1 MKIQNLRGWVPYSQK
16 RRLGALTALLAAAV
30 ASAAIHRL
38 SPGSV
43 IAATPLF
50 AAAVVIECAIGLAP
64 AIWTFALAFGIGAM
78 LFAPRSDSSALFITA
93 GAGIVG
99 LALILLIEPL
109 QRARYGMRLVGSVAR
124 SRYEIL
130 LRHDNARSLAHRA
143 GGEAA
148 RPERPGTVAALPDQ
162 EHASSA
168 RLSAGASSDDW
179 RRCSIHLQGDE
190 HAVLLFH
197 GMSSSPLELRYLA
210 RFLNDKGFT
219 VRVPMLDGYSVDS
232 SEGNMEEWIEAALRE
247 FDLLAARYRHVSI
260 GGLSMGATL
269 ALRIAQERPRARSLA
284 LLSVSLAFDGWAI
297 PWYLDLINLMYYT
310 PLRRHYRYRESAPFG
325 LRNEAL
331 RAKVARAVSRDALSE
346 IGPPS
351 LSLTAIHEGG
361 RLMASAA
368 AGIEAVSAPTLVVH
382 AIDDDTTSP
391 HNALRVLDR
400 ISAPTTRAV
409 WLDDSYH
416 IVTSDNERELVALET
431 AAFLREME
439 TNAVASGAAHP
450 IASKALARWNR
461 RNVDARAG
469 SRQAA

>member
-1 MKIQNLRGWVPYSQK
+1 MKIQNLRGWVPYGQK
-16 RRLGALTALLAAAV
+16 RRLAALTALLVAAG
-30 ASAAIHRL
+30 ASAAIYLL

-43 IAATPLF
+43 IAAMPLF
-50 AAAVVIECAIGLAP
+50 AAAVFIECAIGLAP
-64 AIWTFALAFGIGAM
+64 AIWTFALALGIGGM
-78 LFAPRSDSSALFITA
+78 LVVPRSDASELFVTLR
-93 GAGIVG
+93 AGIVA
-99 LALILLIEPL
+99 LALILMIEAL

-130 LRHDNARSLAHRA
+130 LRHDNARSLADRA
-143 GGEAA
+143 IGETP
-148 RPERPGTVAALPDQ
+148 RPERDAALPDP
-162 EHASSA
+162 EHAHSA
-168 RLSAGASSDDW
+168 QLSAGASSDDW
-179 RRCSIHLQGDE
+179 RRCSIHLPGDE

-219 VRVPMLDGYSVDS
+219 VRIPMLNGYSVDS

-269 ALRIAQERPRARSLA
+269 ALRIAQDRPRARSLA

-331 RAKVARAVSRDALSE
+331 RAKVARAVARDALSE

-361 RLMASAA
+361 RLMSSAA
-368 AGIEAVSAPTLVVH
+368 AGIEAVSTATLVVQ

-439 TNAVASGAAHP
+439 ANAVASGVAYP

>member
-1 MKIQNLRGWVPYSQK
+1 M
-16 RRLGALTALLAAAV
+16 
-30 ASAAIHRL
+30 
-38 SPGSV
+38 
-43 IAATPLF
+43 
-50 AAAVVIECAIGLAP
+50 
-64 AIWTFALAFGIGAM
+64 
-78 LFAPRSDSSALFITA
+78 
-93 GAGIVG
+93 
-99 LALILLIEPL
+99 
-109 QRARYGMRLVGSVAR
+109 
-124 SRYEIL
+124 
-130 LRHDNARSLAHRA
+130 
-143 GGEAA
+143 
-148 RPERPGTVAALPDQ
+148 
-162 EHASSA
+162 
-168 RLSAGASSDDW
+168 
-179 RRCSIHLQGDE
+179 HLQGDE

-310 PLRRHYRYRESAPFG
+310 PLRKHYRYRESAPFG

-368 AGIEAVSAPTLVVH
+368 AGIEAVTAATLVVH

-391 HNALRVLDR
+391 HNALRVLER

-439 TNAVASGAAHP
+439 TNAVASGVAHP

-461 RNVDARAG
+461 RNVDTRAG